1 MKIGIIREGKV
12 PPDKRVPFTPPQCKS
27 IKNRFGVEV
36 LVQSSQH
43 RAYKDKEYRDAGIT
57 VVEDVSDCDVLMG
70 VKEVPLDKLI
80 ENKTYLFFS
89 HTFKKQSHNRKLL
102 RTILEKKIRLI
113 DYELLTDERGV
124 RLVAFG
130 RYAGIVGAFKALRG
144 WGLLHNLY
152 NLKPAHKCHD
162 RAEMDGELEQVEFD
176 RPIKVV
182 LTGKGRVAHG
192 AREVLERAGI
202 VRVSP
207 AAFLSQKFTQS
218 VYTDLDPLE
227 YNHKIDGTPAK
238 SIEFHT
244 HPDRFES
251 AFAEYSHVAD
261 VYIACHYWDSKAP
274 KIISANDLRQPD
286 FKIKMIADI
295 SCDLNGPIASTLR
308 SSIIEDPF
316 YGYDPS
322 TEKEVP
328 FGAPG
333 SVGVM
338 AVDNLP
344 CELPRD
350 ASVDFG
356 HALIEKVL
364 PHFFNGDQ
372 DGVLARASETENGQL
387 TERYAYLQDF
397 VEEGV

>member
-27 IKNRFGVEV
+27 IKHRFGVEV
-36 LVQSSQH
+36 VVQNSPH
-43 RAYKDKEYRDAGIT
+43 RAYTDDEYREAGIA

-89 HTFKKQSHNRKLL
+89 HTFKKQVHNRKLL
-102 RTILEKKIRLI
+102 IALLEKKIRLI
-113 DYELLTDERGV
+113 DYELLTDEKGV

-144 WGLLHNLY
+144 WGLLHTLY
-152 NLKPAHKCHD
+152 DLKPAHKCHD

-192 AREVLERAGI
+192 AREVLDRAGI
-202 VRVSP
+202 KRVSP
-207 AAFLSQKFTQS
+207 AAFLAQKFTQS

-227 YNHKIDGTPAK
+227 YNRKMDGTPAK
-238 SIEFHT
+238 SNEFHA
-244 HPDRFES
+244 HPERFES
-251 AFAEYSHVAD
+251 AFAEFSHVAD
-261 VYIACHYWDSKAP
+261 VYIACHYWDNKAP
-274 KIISANDLRQPD
+274 KILTAEDYLRPG
-286 FKIKMIADI
+286 FNIKMIADI

-308 SSIIEDPF
+308 TSIIEDPF
-316 YGYDPS
+316 YGYDPQTKS
-322 TEKEVP
+322 EVP
-328 FGAPG
+328 FGTPG

-364 PHFFNGDQ
+364 PHFFNGDE

-397 VEEGV
+397 VEEHV